1 MFVATDRAGCL
12 ETRKSTSGGT
22 ILIGTHV
29 IKCWSTTQD
38 VIATSSGEAEFYAL
52 VKCGS
57 QSLGL
62 KAMMEDMGIDFRIHL
77 KTDASAAMGI
87 GLRRGLGKVR
97 HVEVGQLWLQD
108 MVHRGRIGIEKIDGK
123 KNWADAL
130 TKPAGTDMVD
140 LHISEVGLQL
150 RKDRHELN
158 PKLGN
163 ET

>member
-1 MFVATDRAGCL
+1 ML
-12 ETRKSTSGGT
+12 
-22 ILIGTHV
+22 GTHA
-29 IKCWSTTQD
+29 IKAWSTTQD
-38 VIATSSGEAEFYAL
+38 VRALSSGEAEFYAL

-62 KAMMEDMGIDFRIHL
+62 KAMMEDMGVTYGIHLKDKGEVHL

-87 GLRRGLGKVR
+87 GMRRGLGKVR

-108 MVHRGRIGIEKIDGK
+108 MIHRGRIGIEKIDGK

-130 TKPAGTDMVD
+130 TKAAGTDMVE
-140 LHISEVGLQL
+140 LHITGVGLQL

-158 PKLGN
+158 PQLGT
-163 ET
+163 EV